1 MKLRFPTSLVLLA
14 FTSAESAA
22 TSPLPAQIL
31 CTPDEHYR
39 AGIENLD
46 LPGSAAH
53 LLEYGGKVTIT
64 QNGNQAH
71 YSYGEG
77 QDFYNL
83 KEKTAYSKD
92 FVNTQHDIFL
102 YSGPGWTDSLG
113 IMILRG
119 QSEAGYFHI
128 DGTKQRYYSY
138 THEFGA
144 IHSYAGSC
152 TVLKR

>member
-1 MKLRFPTSLVLLA
+1 MKLRLPTSLVFLT
-14 FTSAESAA
+14 FTSTANAA
-22 TSPLPAQIL
+22 TAPLPAQIL
-31 CTPDEHYR
+31 CTPDEHYQV
-39 AGIENLD
+39 GIEKLGR
-46 LPGSAAH
+46 PGSAAH

-64 QNGNQAH
+64 QNGNQAL

-102 YSGPGWTDSLG
+102 YLDPSWTVSSGV
-113 IMILRG
+113 MILRG

-128 DGTKQRYYSY
+128 DWTKQRYYSY